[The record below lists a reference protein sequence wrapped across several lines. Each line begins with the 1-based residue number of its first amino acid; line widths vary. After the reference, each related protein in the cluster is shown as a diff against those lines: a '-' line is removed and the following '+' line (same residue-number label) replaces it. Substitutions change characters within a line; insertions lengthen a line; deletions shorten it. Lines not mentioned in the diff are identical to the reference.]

1 MIWADGKNLYADPKS
16 VHQTELKNLGDVNV
30 DDRQSMYVLTI
41 SEKLNK
47 IKLKFPEV
55 SVIIFLKIWNFEK
68 VRVLLMNE

>member
-1 MIWADGKNLYADPKS
+1 MIWADGKNLYADLKS
-16 VHQTELKNLGDVNV
+16 VHQTELKNLGDVND

-68 VRVLLMNE
+68 VRVLLVNE